1 MYLSEY
7 FLYLS
12 PLLLYCAWRI
22 WTLVGI
28 RWLKPLSTL
37 LFALI
42 VIAYPVADRI
52 ARALGSESRA
62 LLIACFSAMPLLVYL
77 VLSIFAVDLA
87 VGLSRLLGII
97 SRERVRSARF
107 RNARL
112 AATLLIPAAVLSWG
126 ISNHNTIRIKEYA
139 IDVPRR
145 SSPLTELAV
154 AFASDFHLGRIT
166 SPRFMEK
173 FVAKVNGLKA
183 DLVLLGGDIIE
194 GGRGSGATA
203 AFAEGFRRVES
214 KIGVYGVLG
223 NHDRFGGDRGAFF
236 EQAGIRILSEAVEKI
251 GGAFYLA
258 GRADG
263 RTARGRKPIEA
274 LLEGVSDDLPIILL
288 DHRPT
293 DIDNVSRTRV
303 DVQISGHTH
312 HGQLWPVNFISN
324 RQYPLSWGHLKKGD
338 THFFVT
344 SGIQTWGPPVRTAG
358 RSEILLIRIRFSE

>member
-28 RWLKPLSTL
+28 RWLKPVSTL

-42 VIAYPVADRI
+42 ALAYPMADKITRI
-52 ARALGSESRA
+52 LGSEDRA
-62 LLIACFSAMPLLVYL
+62 LLIACYSAMPLLVYL
-77 VLSIFAVDLA
+77 VLSIVAIDLTVA
-87 VGLSRLLGII
+87 LSQLLKIV
-97 SRERVRSARF
+97 SRERIRSKGF
-107 RNARL
+107 RRARL
-112 AATLLIPAAVLSWG
+112 AVTLFIPAAVMTWG
-126 ISNHNTIRIKEYA
+126 FYNHNTIRIKEYA

-145 SSPLTELAV
+145 SSPLTELTV

-274 LLEGVSDDLPIILL
+274 LLEGVPDDLPLILL

-293 DIDNVSRTRV
+293 DIENVSRTRV
-303 DVQISGHTH
+303 DIQLSGHTH
-312 HGQLWPVNFISN
+312 HGQLWPVNFISR
-324 RQYPLSWGHLKKGD
+324 RQYLLSWGHMKKGG

-344 SGIQTWGPPVRTAG
+344 SGIQTWGPPARTSG
-358 RSEILLIRIRFSE
+358 RSEIVLIRITFW